1 MPNRHLFSHSLH
13 AVGLAAAVLFTPL
26 SQAASTPVA
35 GIAEELVVSGRIVA
49 IDPDSKAVLVQGP
62 RGNVVELIGGDEV
75 KNFKQ
80 INKGD
85 IVTLTR
91 DAAVV
96 TTLDPVDTKDTAI
109 TESVERTARTGDG
122 AKPGFAREITTTV
135 TAQITKVDTKNRT
148 VTFRTPRETLR
159 TVKVR
164 DPNIDLSKIKAG
176 RLAKIVYREVV
187 AVVVTSSAK
196 S

>member
-1 MPNRHLFSHSLH
+1 MPNRNLLSHSLH
-13 AVGLAAAVLFTPL
+13 AVCLAAAVLFTPL
-26 SQAASTPVA
+26 SQAAGTPVV

-85 IVTLTR
+85 MVTLTR
-91 DAAVV
+91 DDAVV
-96 TTLDPVDTKDTAI
+96 TTLDPVDTKDTPI
-109 TESVERTARTGDG
+109 TESVERTARAGDG

-187 AVVVTSSAK
+187 SIVVTGPAK
-196 S
+196 P